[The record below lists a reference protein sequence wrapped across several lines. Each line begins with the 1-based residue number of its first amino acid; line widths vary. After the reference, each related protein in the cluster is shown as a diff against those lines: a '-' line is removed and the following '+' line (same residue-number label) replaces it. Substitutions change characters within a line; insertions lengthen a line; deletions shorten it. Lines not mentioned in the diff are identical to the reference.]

1 MHVTEYTT
9 TDVADLKRK
18 ARLLSREA
26 NITHRQALD
35 ILARTEGYS
44 HWGSCRATL
53 EAATPPPGWKRDGSF
68 SAYPPLIHGIL
79 SRDDVACFAINADGS
94 AWTATEDSEWQ
105 LAWTRIAP
113 SKVDHRDAIRE
124 FMDSIPGVL
133 RSPSGLTFVV
143 SGADS
148 DRLTA
153 RRSSRRG
160 GAIEITIRKGIKKDD
175 PRLGTAGNWNM
186 EKPVWH
192 AHLLSARSDG
202 AVQNACD
209 LVVGGNPG
217 TKRLV
222 TFGAKVDPRRYPNR
236 IEAFRTAHKEQYAID
251 YGMRVSGGAF
261 VAIADTPARAAMALT
276 MASMNHAPIAVLVDA
291 EPEDVRARLTYLA
304 HAGNVSSNR
313 NVREGLAETIA
324 LLPERCTLHD

>member
-1 MHVTEYTT
+1 VTNDTT
-9 TDVADLKRK
+9 ADIADLKRK
-18 ARLLSREA
+18 ARLLSREV

-35 ILARTEGYS
+35 VLARTEGHS
-44 HWGSCRATL
+44 HWGSYRATL
-53 EAATPPPGWKRDGSF
+53 EADAPPPGWKRDGSF

-79 SRDDVACFAINADGS
+79 SRDDVDCFAINADGS

-124 FMDSIPGVL
+124 FMDSIPAL
-133 RSPSGLTFVV
+133 LSNPSGLTFLI

-153 RRSSRRG
+153 RRSSRRS
-160 GAIEITIRKGIKKDD
+160 GAIEITIRKGMKKDD
-175 PRLGTAGNWNM
+175 PRLGTTGNWNM

-192 AHLLSARSDG
+192 AHLLSARSDS

-209 LVVGGNPG
+209 LVVGENPD

-222 TFGAKVDPRRYPNR
+222 TFGAKANSRRYPNR
-236 IEAFRTAHKEQYAID
+236 VEAFRTAHEEQYAID
-251 YGMRVSGGAF
+251 YGMRVSGDAF
-261 VAIADTPARAAMALT
+261 VAIANTPESAAMALT
-276 MASMNHAPIAVLVDA
+276 MASTNHGPIAILVDA

-304 HAGNVSSNR
+304 HAGNVSTNR

-324 LLPERCTLHD
+324 LLPQRCTLHS